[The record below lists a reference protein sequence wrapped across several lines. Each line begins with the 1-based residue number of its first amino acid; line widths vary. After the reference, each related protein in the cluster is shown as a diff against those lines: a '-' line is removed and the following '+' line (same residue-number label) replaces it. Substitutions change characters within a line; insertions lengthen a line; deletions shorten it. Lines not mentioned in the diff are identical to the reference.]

1 MVHVPRL
8 KGPRRSRT
16 MKKNHMRIII
26 SILLALAF
34 TFTFTPGNTSATWDR
49 LELIPS
55 RYTGNSTYVP
65 GETIEMILHAS
76 PEDVYN
82 LTIVTPGSEN
92 PLVNNFK
99 IGEDGSAKLTYQI
112 GDTTPDGTYV
122 IRVWHMGTIVD
133 EIPYKIQSYTLS
145 IETDR
150 SAYLV
155 GDEIKIFWT
164 ANHLKDQTLPPD
176 GYLVIRIWNDT
187 TMLEEK
193 DFRSP
198 AGSTSFEI
206 RNTFDKTANYWVD
219 GWFNDTQAFA
229 KRYQY
234 SRANFTIQS
243 LGVQVNLDKTQYSLG
258 SLMFID
264 VQTYVG
270 NESASY
276 GIAEPGCT
284 LDIKIYKKNDHSD
297 PLDSALGLTTDSH
310 GSLRHI
316 LQLNNDQGANISYTN
331 GTEYEV
337 EVSAYKWDKA
347 LNSNIKIASFKIS
360 QFPSITLVL
369 SLDKDEYVSGETL
382 FLNVSAVAS
391 GLGPVSS
398 FTYIYEVRDGSDSG
412 DLFSR
417 DTKNSYEF
425 SYSILNDFKGWLWLQ
440 VTVDDG
446 QGNRVNVTK
455 LVKVNYA
462 IVLVNAD
469 QASYLAEDNILIS
482 YEVVSTLMTNP
493 KVFYTITDTD
503 NSVVAEGI
511 ALGGSFGFIVPDVPS
526 QRYIFTV
533 YASQDGI
540 IVHGEHSSDLFT
552 GYLLK
557 LEFNRGSYSPGDTLA
572 VDYEIIPQGQSRIP
586 STFMITY
593 GLINGQTITLHT
605 QLGTGRLLYKIPNN
619 IDEGDQVFYATTDI
633 GGSTSEIITIDHSNN
648 PLWYNTIFGIPIL
661 TFFILVLVLLCTFM
675 VMRQRKAINNLKYNK
690 ILDNKSWTE
699 KRSTVPSASGSAAIV
714 GCANCEK
721 PIEVTTSRRP
731 IEVMCPHCGEIQ
743 KLE

>member
-1 MVHVPRL
+1 
-8 KGPRRSRT
+8 
-16 MKKNHMRIII
+16 MKHSHIRIIV

-34 TFTFTPGNTSATWDR
+34 TFTFTPGNTSASWDR

-55 RYTGNSTYVP
+55 RYTGNTTYVP

-99 IGEDGSAKLTYQI
+99 IGEDGKARLTYQI
-112 GDTTPDGTYV
+112 GDTTPDGTYM
-122 IRVWHMGTIVD
+122 IRVWQTGTIVD
-133 EIPYKIQSYTLS
+133 EVPYQVQSYTLS

-187 TMLEEK
+187 GMLEEK
-193 DFRSP
+193 DFESP

-229 KRYQY
+229 KRHQY

-243 LGVQVNLDKTQYSLG
+243 LGVQVDLDKTQYSLG

-264 VQTYVG
+264 VQTFVG

-276 GIAEPGCT
+276 GVAEPECT
-284 LDIKIYKKNDHSD
+284 LDIKIFKKTDHSYV
-297 PLDSALGLTTDSH
+297 LSSAEGLTTDSH

-316 LQLNNDQGANISYTN
+316 LILDNDPSANVEYIN

-337 EVSAYKWDKA
+337 EISAYKWDKA
-347 LNSNIKIASFKIS
+347 LNSNIKTASFKIS

-398 FTYIYEVRDGSDSG
+398 FTYIYEVRDGDG
-412 DLFSR
+412 QGNLFSR
-417 DTKNSYEF
+417 DTKTSYEF
-425 SYSILNDFKGWLWLQ
+425 SYSILDDFKGWLWLQ

-446 QGNRVNVTK
+446 QGNRVNITK
-455 LVKVNYA
+455 LVKVDYA

-469 QASYLAEDNILIS
+469 RASYLAEDTIEIT
-482 YEVVSTLMTNP
+482 YEVVSTLMTRP
-493 KVFYTITDTD
+493 KVFYTITDAD
-503 NSVVAEGI
+503 SSVVAEGI
-511 ALGGSFGFIVPDVPS
+511 ATGGSFSFIVPDVPS
-526 QRYIFTV
+526 QRYIFNV

-540 IVHGEHSSDLFT
+540 IAHGDHSSDLFT

-557 LEFNRGSYSPGDTLA
+557 LEFNRGSYSPGNTMA
-572 VDYEIIPQGQSRIP
+572 IDYEIIPQGQSRIP
-586 STFMITY
+586 STFVITY
-593 GLINGQTITLHT
+593 GLVNGQELTYHT
-605 QLGTGRLLYKIPNN
+605 QSSTGRLIYKIPED
-619 IDEGDQVFYATTDI
+619 IDEGDQVFYATSDI
-633 GGSTSEIITIDHSNN
+633 GGSTSEIITIDDGNN

-661 TFFILVLVLLCTFM
+661 TFFMLVLVLLCTFM

-690 ILDNKSWTE
+690 ILDNNNWTGPS
-699 KRSTVPSASGSAAIV
+699 KRSGTSPTSGSASIV
-714 GCANCEK
+714 NCDSCEK

-731 IEVMCPHCGEIQ
+731 IEVMCPHCGEIE